1 MALQAR
7 RDRSDFMDWQIRLL
21 VRAEFEPA
29 MALALMSDSRIDLQ
43 LLLQLISRGCPPDL
57 AARIVAPLE
66 EGDEIR

>member
-1 MALQAR
+1 MALQVR

-21 VRAEFEPA
+21 VGAGFEPA
-29 MALALMSDSRIDLQ
+29 MALALASDPRIDLQ
-43 LLLQLISRGCPPDL
+43 LLLELITRGCPPDL